1 MSATSRSVFY
11 CVLFGVIGFSPVA
24 IGVLDK
30 FPYALAPVVPVAFA
44 VCAFI
49 WSSSRRF
56 KQIALLLLSVCLGVT
71 LTDLVARPVFL
82 HLSSARPAERY
93 IYRWPPLPLLQ
104 RYVASVNFE
113 GSTYGDLAS
122 ASTKPEWREWHKIR
136 FITDEYGFRNET
148 FHPGFEA
155 RPLDVIVLGDS
166 FGVAAS
172 TTQEETLS
180 SVLARDYGLSV
191 YNLSVSREGPRHQ
204 YANLVLEGPRLK
216 TREGA
221 DVLWLIFGGNDLDDP
236 YNVELEN
243 PKPGNPALL
252 TTIATAYRDFRAR
265 SPVRRLLARIDTSF
279 ILERKFVDGRRM
291 LFNDYYAQRRSRTAY
306 DIMQHPN
313 FEALKTTMTAMQKL
327 TGQRGLH
334 VSVAVV
340 PSKEEVYAWVLDGAP
355 PWSTSPEPSGFSKV
369 LNRLSEERGFY
380 FIDLKPTL
388 LEEARQEYEKSA
400 GLIWWADD
408 THWNGQGQRAAARVI
423 YQNLLAPQRLTD
435 ERLRG
440 K

>member
-1 MSATSRSVFY
+1 VFY
-11 CVLFGVIGFSPVA
+11 CVLFGLVGFSPVA
-24 IGVLDK
+24 VGVLDK
-30 FPYALAPVVPVAFA
+30 FPYALAPVVPVALTVYAFT
-44 VCAFI
+44 CA
-49 WSSSRRF
+49 SSRRF
-56 KQIALLLLSVCLGVT
+56 KQVGLLLLSICLGVT
-71 LTDLVARPVFL
+71 LTDLIARPIFL

-104 RYVASVNFE
+104 RYIARVNFD

-122 ASTKPEWREWHKIR
+122 ASTRPEWREWHQIR
-136 FITDEYGFRNET
+136 FVTDEYGFRNEPSR
-148 FHPGFEA
+148 PGFEA
-155 RPLDVIVLGDS
+155 RPFDVIVLGDS

-180 SVLARDYGLSV
+180 SVLTRDYGLSV
-191 YNLSVSREGPRHQ
+191 YNLSISREGPRQQ
-204 YANLVLEGPRLK
+204 YANLVLEGPRLN

-236 YNVELEN
+236 YNAELEN

-252 TTIATAYRDFRAR
+252 TTIANAYRDFRAR
-265 SPVRRLLARIDTSF
+265 SPVRRLLAHIDTSF

-327 TGQRGLH
+327 TEQRRLH
-334 VSVAVV
+334 VTVAFV
-340 PSKEEVYAWVLDGAP
+340 PSKEEVYAWVLDGAS
-355 PWSTSPEPSGFSKV
+355 PWSTSPEPSAFSRV
-369 LNRLSEERGFY
+369 LDHLCAERGFQ

-388 LEEARQEYEKSA
+388 LEEARREYEESR

-423 YQNLLAPQRLTD
+423 YQDLLTLQRPD
-435 ERLRG
+435 R
-440 K
+440 